1 MEERQEQQ
9 QLEISGR
16 SVDEAIE
23 VALREL
29 DAEHGEVT
37 IEVLNQGRTGI
48 FGIGSEQ
55 ARVRI
60 TRLSESNPL
69 AVEAIGVVSRLLV
82 KMDVAA
88 NARLQSPGDDEIG
101 PTVDIQGDDSG
112 LLIGKRG
119 ETLQALQLLVNLMLA
134 KNERHPLVVLDVEG
148 YKERRARALGTL
160 ASRVADR
167 VTASG
172 TSVTLEP
179 MPASERRIVHMA
191 LSEHRGVFTES
202 VGNGSMRRVTV
213 IPNGGSVG

>member
-1 MEERQEQQ
+1 MEERQEQV
-9 QLEISGR
+9 EISGR

>member
-1 MEERQEQQ
+1 MEDRRE

-29 DAEHGEVT
+29 DADHGEVT
-37 IEVLNQGRTGI
+37 IEVLSQGRTGI

-55 ARVRI
+55 ARVRV
-60 TRLSESNPL
+60 TRLSEGSTL
-69 AVEAIGVVSRLLV
+69 AGAAIEVVSRLLV
-82 KMDVAA
+82 NMDVAA
-88 NARLQSPGDDEIG
+88 NARLHSPGGDEIG
-101 PTVDIQGDDSG
+101 PTIDIQGDDSG

-134 KNERHPLVVLDVEG
+134 KNERHPLIVLDVEG
-148 YKERRARALGTL
+148 YKDRRARALGTL